1 MKEKTKK
8 EIGFTEN
15 YTNKREQY
23 LNLRIN
29 NECVW
34 VTKLRSILNS
44 DIHEKPLGCKISNTH
59 IRIGKVHLDTFYE
72 AQILFSHAHWVQ
84 RFANELSHKITD
96 SILQKKRIV
105 LVGYETY
112 IEPVMYLLKEVIKKK
127 YRELD
132 VEYCI
137 FEEEKY
143 TYLQNVKAPE
153 IRYIETAFKKGDTE
167 DILKATQIVFICG
180 ISTTLSTY
188 ARMLD
193 QVKTDLSNKIYNDEI
208 ADKDEKRLKALFNT
222 NVESKDKNPTQNAI
236 QYFSIIQVL
245 PNNLESDKC
254 KFVINDKDDFKEI
267 LTWDDSKKWVNRR
280 TIVKTVEKTID
291 VPYIVDVKCGWYNAS
306 DCKMCYPDDILKEKP
321 IIQTSE
327 TSVVPIQRILLNK
340 RNKHN
345 DASDT
350 IKVNSID
357 FFEKDK
363 EGNFIFRDYL
373 YYGHT
378 VRGEHHFLYYIRTNH
393 LFADIIS
400 DNIPK
405 CVGPF
410 GEENFNALKK
420 FKDYC
425 NQAKKNIEERLNK
438 NKCSVDDAIHI
449 IISPSHFSSK
459 MFCNAINQ
467 YVFKYKAH
475 VISFDPQKEYRS
487 SFETKYSNYAY
498 FLEQTKE
505 IFEDRRVS
513 KKKLFFY
520 FVDDQIITGSNFYR
534 MTSLIKNLFVQT
546 ENIKIWNGVFVIVN
560 RNSNSTKMDYTDL
573 NGLLGIFGN
582 YIKKEKNLTEE
593 GYVSRCTIRAS
604 QLRFLNDSQEYLNGQ
619 KKYIQYYSRTFT
631 KLIDSY
637 LQLQSNL
644 NKNSGPSKLFK
655 PLKNISI
662 IGNAETKSK
671 KIDDSNQDIF
681 SISFCGKG
689 DLLSQWKYY
698 GKNSG
703 IAIEFNLENSFYCL
717 GNLKKD
723 ARLDESLKDLPM
735 IAPLKIAYSEK
746 DKKRMFIRSC
756 FTIGNDGEPI
766 IQNPAKEIFIPFCK
780 NKDFMEEDESRLI
793 FFLGDNIYV
802 NEIDPPLIDYV
813 VSDNKIKPFIPVT
826 LIKKQNNKIGS
837 ENNIIKSLTV
847 GPGVNQNLIY
857 NALIHIFDANKFSFE
872 CEKSGKHECK
882 SGVII
887 KKSNIPFRG

>member
-1 MKEKTKK
+1 MKVSIVDKT
-8 EIGFTEN
+8 I
-15 YTNKREQY
+15 
-23 LNLRIN
+23 I
-29 NECVW
+29 
-34 VTKLRSILNS
+34 
-44 DIHEKPLGCKISNTH
+44 
-59 IRIGKVHLDTFYE
+59 
-72 AQILFSHAHWVQ
+72 
-84 RFANELSHKITD
+84 ELY
-96 SILQKKRIV
+96 KRIQN
-105 LVGYETY
+105 ERKIASREIS
-112 IEPVMYLLKEVIKKK
+112 IEDIEVKHKNEIRGLIIAENFKKNGQAFDFDIINDQQIID
-127 YRELD
+127 YLD
-132 VEYCI
+132 VLY
-137 FEEEKY
+137 
-143 TYLQNVKAPE
+143 
-153 IRYIETAFKKGDTE
+153 KKG
-167 DILKATQIVFICG
+167 KAQ
-180 ISTTLSTY
+180 
-188 ARMLD
+188 
-193 QVKTDLSNKIYNDEI
+193 QK
-208 ADKDEKRLKALFNT
+208 
-222 NVESKDKNPTQNAI
+222 
-236 QYFSIIQVL
+236 YF
-245 PNNLESDKC
+245 
-254 KFVINDKDDFKEI
+254 
-267 LTWDDSKKWVNRR
+267 
-280 TIVKTVEKTID
+280 
-291 VPYIVDVKCGWYNAS
+291 
-306 DCKMCYPDDILKEKP
+306 
-321 IIQTSE
+321 
-327 TSVVPIQRILLNK
+327 
-340 RNKHN
+340 H
-345 DASDT
+345 
-350 IKVNSID
+350 
-357 FFEKDK
+357 
-363 EGNFIFRDYL
+363 
-373 YYGHT
+373 
-378 VRGEHHFLYYIRTNH
+378 
-393 LFADIIS
+393 
-400 DNIPK
+400 
-405 CVGPF
+405 
-410 GEENFNALKK
+410 
-420 FKDYC
+420 
-425 NQAKKNIEERLNK
+425 
-438 NKCSVDDAIHI
+438 
-449 IISPSHFSSK
+449 
-459 MFCNAINQ
+459 
-467 YVFKYKAH
+467 
-475 VISFDPQKEYRS
+475 
-487 SFETKYSNYAY
+487 
-498 FLEQTKE
+498 
-505 IFEDRRVS
+505 
-513 KKKLFFY
+513 
-520 FVDDQIITGSNFYR
+520 
-534 MTSLIKNLFVQT
+534 
-546 ENIKIWNGVFVIVN
+546 
-560 RNSNSTKMDYTDL
+560 YTDL